1 MSGLGWL
8 EGEAAA
14 LKGQS
19 LWRTARTLTGAST
32 ATPIVE
38 LDGELLQLEGPVTR
52 RVETADHGTGAGA
65 HHHIRLDAAGLEG
78 LDHAHMGKSARCA
91 AAQRQADARRSHGGC
106 GQGRRGRYLAHT
118 STSDGTAS

>member
-19 LWRTARTLTGAST
+19 LWRTSRTLTGAST

-38 LDGELLQLEGPVTR
+38 LDGERLLLLCSNNYLGLASDPRLGEAAAAAAREHGVGSGASR
-52 RVETADHGTGAGA
+52 LVSGTGEL
-65 HHHIRLDAAGLEG
+65 HV
-78 LDHAHMGKSARCA
+78 
-91 AAQRQADARRSHGGC
+91 
-106 GQGRRGRYLAHT
+106 
-118 STSDGTAS
+118 